1 MVGLPRVFISYSR
14 DSDEHTAWVR
24 RLAERLRLN
33 GVDVV
38 LDQWDLG
45 LGADVTEFMERSLS
59 SCDRVLVICT
69 EQYVLKANTLKDG
82 VGYERMIITAQVARD
97 LKTVK
102 FIPVLRGGEGES
114 LPHFLGA
121 RIYCDFRSG
130 EFNEASYEELLRELH
145 NAPKFPKPPVGRSPF
160 PESENSRPENIPRHP
175 SSNATTPKYHWHR
188 AVHEYCGNRLYLIFV
203 RFSKDSI
210 IIKESI
216 LDDIRRSG
224 ISDYIVFGLLSTW
237 DALVR
242 VWASQESIELLR
254 KKLGANIDVH
264 PEKQPEYLIVDDIAH
279 FSEDQSYKPYE
290 QVTRFVQE
298 ISLNDLRDVQ
308 ERASTSKSF
317 DKIKSR
323 GLLLEDSNRYHPQ
336 RIQFYTLIRSMYNLE
351 PAAIRRLRQLL
362 TEAKNINN
370 RSLFITSGSSARVVL
385 KGQVDNFYD
394 TVAFIQKI
402 APEVTNINAV
412 TETMLVASQHP
423 NQSTTI
429 DFQKARAFVAYK
441 EFREL
446 CPGSWQLGLS
456 EQRKLEGMYAGIR
469 DELGSENGGLLLALI
484 KAKAADSIEQ
494 LNQVLGT
501 FFPPFEKALREKLV
515 PMLIK
520 EYDSNWQGV
529 LDNLKKTEGVVQSN
543 KASFTL
549 GDSLKIYKRMFLD
562 KRYFEKYS
570 DQELSNLIDTAA
582 SKRNEYAHG
591 YTDLKRWDELFSFF
605 SEFMPVYAGITAYLE
620 SLQASR

>member
-1 MVGLPRVFISYSR
+1 VSLPRVFISYSR
-14 DSDEHTAWVR
+14 DSNEHKAWVR
-24 RLAERLRLN
+24 QFAERLRAD
-33 GVDVV
+33 GVDVI

-69 EQYVLKANTLKDG
+69 ERYVQKANTLKDG

-102 FIPVLRGGEGES
+102 FIPVLRGGEEES
-114 LPHFLGA
+114 LPRFLGS

-145 NAPKFPKPPVGRSPF
+145 NAPKFAKPPVGRSPF
-160 PESENSRPENIPRHP
+160 PEEESTKIANNLKRPNFDT
-175 SSNATTPKYHWHR
+175 ATAKYHWHR

-210 IIKESI
+210 FIKETI
-216 LDDIRRSG
+216 LDDVRRSG
-224 ISDYIVFGLLSTW
+224 ISDYIVFSLLSTW

-242 VWASQESIELLR
+242 VWANQESIELLR

-264 PEKQPEYLIVDDIAH
+264 PEKQPEYLIVDDITH
-279 FSEDQSYKPYE
+279 FSEDQSYKSYE
-290 QVTRFVQE
+290 EVRRFAQD
-298 ISLNDLRDVQ
+298 ISLNELRDVQ
-308 ERASTSKSF
+308 EKGSASTSF
-317 DKIKSR
+317 ERLRSR
-323 GLLLEDSNRYHPQ
+323 GLLLEDSNRYHPH

-351 PAAIRRLRQLL
+351 PAAIKRLRQLL
-362 TEAKNINN
+362 TGAKTINN
-370 RSLFITSGSSARVVL
+370 RSLFITSGSSARAVL

-394 TVAFIQKI
+394 IVAFIKEI
-402 APEVTNINAV
+402 APEVTSVNAV
-412 TETMLVASQHP
+412 TETMLVASPYP

-429 DFQKARAFVAYK
+429 DFQEARAFIAYK

-446 CPGSWQLGLS
+446 CPGAWQLGLS

-469 DELGSENGGLLLALI
+469 DELGSDNGGLLLGLI
-484 KAKAADSIEQ
+484 KAKAADSTEQ
-494 LNQVLGT
+494 LNQILGT
-501 FFPPFEKALREKLV
+501 FFPLFEKALRDKLV
-515 PMLIK
+515 PMLMK
-520 EYDSNWQGV
+520 EYDSNWQSV
-529 LDNLKKTEGVVQSN
+529 LDNLKKTEGVAQSN

-549 GDSLKIYKRMFLD
+549 GDSLKIYKRMFLE
-562 KRYFEKYS
+562 KRYFVEYS
-570 DQELSNLIDTAA
+570 DQGLSNLIDTAA
-582 SKRNEYAHG
+582 SKRNEFAHG

-605 SEFMPVYAGITAYLE
+605 SEFTPIYAKIKGYLD
-620 SLQASR
+620 SLEAP